1 MKINNSANVFHVG
14 DFVRVKDWDDMLRSY
29 QYDETFHVIL
39 PRTKDGDEVGKY
51 VFTKAMRSNCGRVL
65 EITGKN
71 RVRTRHDK
79 PVDIFSF
86 REKDTLGMI
95 ETYMLEPYIPAQEI
109 EDPGQDQLNA
119 FLFGGESD

>member
-1 MKINNSANVFHVG
+1 MKINNSADVFHVG

-29 QYDETFHVIL
+29 QYDETFHVIR

-51 VFTKAMRSNCGRVL
+51 VFTVGMRQNCGRVL
-65 EITGKN
+65 EIAGKKQL
-71 RVRTRHDK
+71 RTRNDK
-79 PVDIFSF
+79 PVDIFFF
-86 REKDTLGMI
+86 REKDTVGLI
-95 ETYMLEPYIPAQEI
+95 ETYMLEPCVTAQEI